1 MSGTH
6 RTQTPATQN
15 SVEEWYRDK
24 DQALTGQAR
33 RNLAAHAIEPG
44 AEAYHLGN
52 PDYVTAQQMER
63 VCPQDIDF
71 DRYATLANGYVDYDE
86 AAKHWDDAA
95 WWSEKAQAMW
105 NSDDTDTIPDEGVY
119 WTECDLDYAEEDQT
133 SVQENEAPAFAE
145 LWQTHNGTQARID
158 HGRIVMLMPAE
169 PVNARVRDRRR
180 SRSVLF
186 DGTGLTP
193 LTHSLDHPVKGK
205 TGTTKEHTM
214 NVTTTQTIEE
224 QVAETFRRECHDH
237 GIRDTRRKWA
247 ARIIRAWNA
256 MLDGETMGAQAMCE
270 LKALT
275 KESLPIRDSL
285 IIASM
290 DKTHKIDQLA
300 NLAGDA
306 HTPRTRHTMNE
317 ILTDT
322 YETGAVDRQRCAKAV
337 RLLDRLAKR
346 EDVYAVQPLAMAAWL
361 DWITGRA
368 GYAMTH
374 AIKALDLDESCSLAA
389 LILAA
394 AGQGARPAYL
404 D

>member
-306 HTPRTRHTMNE
+306 HTPAHQTHDERDTHRHVR
-317 ILTDT
+317 DRRRRQAAVCQG
-322 YETGAVDRQRCAKAV
+322 GAA
-337 RLLDRLAKR
+337 
-346 EDVYAVQPLAMAAWL
+346 
-361 DWITGRA
+361 
-368 GYAMTH
+368 
-374 AIKALDLDESCSLAA
+374 
-389 LILAA
+389 
-394 AGQGARPAYL
+394 ARPARQTRRRLRRPAACHGRMARL
-404 D
+404 DNRPRRLRHDPCHQGAGP